1 MSEQL
6 QENKS
11 EKNFQ
16 LEKQDPQFKSEQSD
30 QQNLNPKQFCKL
42 ITPREMEYQS
52 KIATQKAL
60 LELAE
65 NVKGSKESK
74 KRKLDEFILDDN
86 EEDIPSMFDMR
97 DFFREYCDKDLSED
111 DKRLK
116 VFQLLHQN
124 SLCYSY
130 IDKLKNKISTL
141 EEDFENHKE
150 AEEYQEE
157 QAEEYIKELDEK
169 DLEIKQMKNRISKL
183 RNKCIK
189 KNNSLFWWKSFFFIT
204 NVSWLGFYL
213 YQVYEDDIC
222 SALGL

>member
-11 EKNFQ
+11 EQ
-16 LEKQDPQFKSEQSD
+16 LEPQSKSEQLDKSEQSEK
-30 QQNLNPKQFCKL
+30 PKQFCKL

-65 NVKGSKESK
+65 NVKGSK

-130 IDKLKNKISTL
+130 IDKLKNRISTL

-157 QAEEYIKELDEK
+157 QTEEYIKELDEK

-189 KNNSLFWWKSFFFIT
+189 KNNSLFWWRSFFFIT

-213 YQVYEDDIC
+213 YQIYEDDVC
-222 SALGL
+222 RALGL